1 MASRNRS
8 AGNGWEREL
17 AELFREVG
25 FSDVITTRLGSR
37 ELDGKKIDL
46 MNSNSSKEGR
56 LPYNVQAKNYARSLQ
71 YGALLDELPKEE
83 GIMNVVLHK
92 QTVKKNGRFM
102 PRGKYAIMNLEDW
115 FAMVAKL
122 RQYEQNGWKYTQLDK

>member
-56 LPYNVQAKNYARSLQ
+56 LPYNVQAKNYAKSLQ